1 MLQPTLENVVNDLT
15 RWRQTRTKKGPI
27 PDALREKI
35 STLSSR
41 YRTTEITAALGLNT
55 GQLKLFSKAR
65 TKKTN
70 PPVKFV
76 RVDNPI
82 HQNIFG
88 KIACHLKRPDGAT
101 LECTLDSNSLTQLIG
116 DFLCSR

>member
-1 MLQPTLENVVNDLT
+1 MPQPTLENVVNDLT
-15 RWRQTRTKKGPI
+15 RWRQTRAKRGPI

-65 TKKTN
+65 TKETN
-70 PPVKFV
+70 PPIKFV
-76 RVDNPI
+76 RIDNPMQ
-82 HQNIFG
+82 QNSFG
-88 KIACHLKRPDGAT
+88 KISCHLKLSKISIVNYCVRK
-101 LECTLDSNSLTQLIG
+101 C
-116 DFLCSR
+116 